1 MNKPSEIEIKAW
13 LRSLAG
19 SMSAWSERDERMSQ
33 TIRRLIKKFFEW
45 KERADVINVDFLG
58 APSINL
64 KDAHDLILEIRDFGK
79 EAADE

>member
-33 TIRRLIKKFFEW
+33 TIRCLIEKQEAWAEEAGDMIKFFGIHLPLRVRIFL
-45 KERADVINVDFLG
+45 ERL
-58 APSINL
+58 
-64 KDAHDLILEIRDFGK
+64 RDFGK
-79 EAADE
+79 ETADE